1 MNRQRNPI
9 KNWFV
14 NLKRGYRWLTDK
26 VWLLVLLFLACMSV
40 TLQIAWHTE
49 QAICYFLGVTHL
61 YGATYLIALIL
72 GGILLLHEAEYIW
85 KHKWMKILIGLLSV
99 YFIYYC
105 FLDALWWLVELLFRI
120 PIAVSSFGTL
130 LINITSAIL
139 VVVGY
144 RNATNIRKKSY
155 RIALGN
161 TGKIFRIALVSDIHL
176 GAFVGL
182 NHVKKIVDA
191 IAATQPDLVVIA
203 GDLIDEDNS
212 ILSDPSEMNHIAN
225 TFRQIRSKHG
235 TVLTLGNHD
244 PGTDNI
250 AFRNF
255 LEKCCIT
262 LLHNRVMEL
271 PPINVIG
278 ISDPTSN
285 VRKPIADILPE
296 LDAKKPT
303 VVIDHDPRY
312 AEEAAQQ
319 NADLVLSGHTHAGQF
334 FPATVATRIAVGKQ
348 KLYGHHQIGNSH
360 SIITSGAGIFNLPIR
375 LGTYNE
381 VVELIIVL

>member
-1 MNRQRNPI
+1 M
-9 KNWFV
+9 
-14 NLKRGYRWLTDK
+14 
-26 VWLLVLLFLACMSV
+26 
-40 TLQIAWHTE
+40 
-49 QAICYFLGVTHL
+49 
-61 YGATYLIALIL
+61 
-72 GGILLLHEAEYIW
+72 
-85 KHKWMKILIGLLSV
+85 
-99 YFIYYC
+99 
-105 FLDALWWLVELLFRI
+105 
-120 PIAVSSFGTL
+120 
-130 LINITSAIL
+130 
-139 VVVGY
+139 
-144 RNATNIRKKSY
+144 
-155 RIALGN
+155 
-161 TGKIFRIALVSDIHL
+161 
-176 GAFVGL
+176 
-182 NHVKKIVDA
+182 
-191 IAATQPDLVVIA
+191 
-203 GDLIDEDNS
+203 
-212 ILSDPSEMNHIAN
+212 
-225 TFRQIRSKHG
+225 
-235 TVLTLGNHD
+235 
-244 PGTDNI
+244 
-250 AFRNF
+250 
-255 LEKCCIT
+255 
-262 LLHNRVMEL
+262 LHNRVMEL